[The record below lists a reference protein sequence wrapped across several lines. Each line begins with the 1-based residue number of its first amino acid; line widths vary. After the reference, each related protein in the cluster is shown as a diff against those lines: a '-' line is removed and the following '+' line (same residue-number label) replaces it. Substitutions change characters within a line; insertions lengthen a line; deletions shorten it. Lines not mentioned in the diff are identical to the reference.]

1 MATVGL
7 TQDRTVATSGREN
20 MGSGECRDHQM
31 APEYGG
37 PTNKEPRSLIT
48 KPSFRE
54 RLTVKLDSIL
64 TFSVTSRALSAVL
77 IPVGDNLASCVGD
90 DLLSQLIQLG
100 DCCGQLVKTVT
111 GQGVQLV
118 DSSCQGSFHNCK
130 RN

>member
-1 MATVGL
+1 
-7 TQDRTVATSGREN
+7 

-54 RLTVKLDSIL
+54 RLTVKLYSIL
-64 TFSVTSRALSAVL
+64 TFSVKSPLGDGEAGDV
-77 IPVGDNLASCVGD
+77 VGDIINDSDDLASCVGD
-90 DLLSQLIQLG
+90 DLLSRLIQLG

-118 DSSCQGSFHNCK
+118 DSSCQGSLHN
-130 RN
+130 